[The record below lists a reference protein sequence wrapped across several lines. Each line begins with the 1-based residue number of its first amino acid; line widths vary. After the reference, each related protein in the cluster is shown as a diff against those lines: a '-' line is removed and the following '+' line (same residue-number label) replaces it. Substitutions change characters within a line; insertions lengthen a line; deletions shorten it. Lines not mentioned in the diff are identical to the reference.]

1 MYSRE
6 ETVNFLLNQSNTMA
20 LVSNVGG
27 PKKQNCLH
35 LAAARTTKSLVYKNK
50 YSTSLDFPVSWHWL
64 DRPFDTRYILI
75 IF

>member
-1 MYSRE
+1 MIPRNFSVRNKAQGASR
-6 ETVNFLLNQSNTMA
+6 A

-50 YSTSLDFPVSWHWL
+50 CSTSLDFPVS
-64 DRPFDTRYILI
+64 
-75 IF
+75 